1 MENLYDL
8 IVEGSRGL
16 RRLERKLGAA
26 VKAHRKAGGGP
37 VTPKLAKVAGE
48 EVAKRREGEARA
60 KKSKKSREAE
70 RRAQERA
77 DAKTHETDETAERRE
92 KQGLPSTPMVPN
104 VGRAQNVIK
113 KFKRRRGR

>member
-77 DAKTHETDETAERRE
+77 DAKTHETDETAARRE
-92 KQGLPSTPMVPN
+92 KQRLGSTPSFPN
-104 VGRAQNVIK
+104 VRRETKARRR
-113 KFKRRRGR
+113 RRRGR

>member
-60 KKSKKSREAE
+60 KKSKKSQEAALKAQAKAEAKAPQKPE
-70 RRAQERA
+70 RYEQPG
-77 DAKTHETDETAERRE
+77 AEDY
-92 KQGLPSTPMVPN
+92 P
-104 VGRAQNVIK
+104 GRK
-113 KFKRRRGR
+113 KLRGRIRGRY